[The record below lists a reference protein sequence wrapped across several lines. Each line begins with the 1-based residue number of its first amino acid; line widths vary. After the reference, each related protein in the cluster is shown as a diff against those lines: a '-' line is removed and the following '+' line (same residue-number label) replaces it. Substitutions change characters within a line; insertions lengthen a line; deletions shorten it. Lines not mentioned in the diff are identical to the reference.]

1 LKPQA
6 PDTGMNDKDDQLQR
20 VIEESKREYELNEKK
35 KQFLKEAGLTE
46 DYGDELMNRDVI
58 MEDDDIQQLRDEE
71 LLYDIRDK
79 KRGGANA
86 GNKIFIDNHKDVNET
101 FGH

>member
-1 LKPQA
+1 
-6 PDTGMNDKDDQLQR
+6 MNDKDDQLQR

>member
-1 LKPQA
+1 
-6 PDTGMNDKDDQLQR
+6 
-20 VIEESKREYELNEKK
+20 VIEESKREYELLKKK

-46 DYGDELMNRDVI
+46 DYGDELMNRDLI
-58 MEDDDIQQLRDEE
+58 MEEDDIQQLRDEE

>member
-1 LKPQA
+1 
-6 PDTGMNDKDDQLQR
+6 MNDKDDQLQR

-35 KQFLKEAGLTE
+35 KQFLKEAGLPE
-46 DYGDELMNRDVI
+46 DYEDELMNRDVI
-58 MEDDDIQQLRDEE
+58 MEEDDIQQLRDEE